1 MNDRPVT
8 TGSGL
13 RATVGSTQGG
23 GNDTG
28 AGSSSGGPDRPPPKS
43 TAIDYSGR
51 GGELAGITV
60 ANTLLTILTLGI
72 YRFWAKTRVRRYLWS
87 HVSFHDSPLEYTGRG
102 IELFLGFIAAVVIL
116 TPLIVVPSYII
127 PLLDLG
133 LAVSIG
139 FSVFQGVVVLLLI
152 QVAVYRAWRY
162 RLSRTQWRG
171 VRAGL
176 DGSSF
181 AYAQRAFL
189 WTLASVVTLGLAVPW
204 ANVALHRYRL
214 EHTWFGSK
222 RFSFDGNGRALMIP
236 WLFPLLTMAVTIAPF
251 IPIFMA
257 IDLEN
262 GPDRSVAPE
271 VSPYLALLSA
281 LGGTAMWFVYLWYRV
296 RQARYLASCTTFGG
310 LSFRFDLKTRSVVG
324 RYVLYWLAMVGVYFV
339 VFAVFMIVSFVFAG
353 VVAALGAAID
363 PENPFNLQVLP
374 IGLLATGGVIA
385 LVLFI
390 GMLVVQQV
398 LQAVLFINPLS
409 RVVCENLTVIGEEDF
424 DAIAQSAQARPGR
437 GEGLAEMFD
446 VGAI

>member
-23 GNDTG
+23 GNDAG
-28 AGSSSGGPDRPPPKS
+28 VGSSSGGPDRPPPKS
-43 TAIDYSGR
+43 ISIDYSGR

-102 IELFLGFIAAVVIL
+102 IELFLGFIVALIIL

-139 FSVFQGVVVLLLI
+139 FSVFQGVVVLLLV
-152 QVAVYRAWRY
+152 QVAFYRAWRY

-181 AYAQRAFL
+181 VYAQRAFL
-189 WTLASVVTLGLAVPW
+189 WTLASVATLGLASPW
-204 ANVALHRYRL
+204 ANVALHRFRI

-222 RFSFDGNGRALMIP
+222 RFSFDGNGRDLLIP
-236 WLFPLLTMAVTIAPF
+236 WLVPLLTMAATAAALIPF
-251 IPIFMA
+251 LMA
-257 IDLEN
+257 VDFQNPEATA
-262 GPDRSVAPE
+262 APE
-271 VSPYLALLSA
+271 VPPYLMLLAA
-281 LGGTAMWFVYLWYRV
+281 LGASAWLFAYLWYRV
-296 RQARYLASCTTFGG
+296 RQARYFASRTTFGG
-310 LSFRFDLKTRSVVG
+310 LSFRFDLKARSIVWRYFLYGLSIVG
-324 RYVLYWLAMVGVYFV
+324 LYFV
-339 VFAVFMIVSFVFAG
+339 AFLVFTFGSFVLAGFA
-353 VVAALGAAID
+353 AALGGAMD
-363 PENPFNLQVLP
+363 PEASFSLEALP
-374 IGLLATGGVIA
+374 IGLLVTGGAIA
-385 LVLFI
+385 LVLFA
-390 GMLVVQQV
+390 GFLVVQQV
-398 LQAVLFINPLS
+398 LRAVLFVNPLA
-409 RVVCENLTVIGEEDF
+409 RIVCENLTVFGEEDF

-446 VGAI
+446 VGAV